1 MVNTQYSWDAI
12 HRYFHNHEQQGN
24 KSHLMLLGCP
34 WLKDAK
40 IIHDWGI
47 DMVIIEGNNIIKT

>member
-1 MVNTQYSWDAI
+1 
-12 HRYFHNHEQQGN
+12 
-24 KSHLMLLGCP
+24 MLLGCP

-40 IIHDWGI
+40 IIHDWGT

>member
-1 MVNTQYSWDAI
+1 MP
-12 HRYFHNHEQQGN
+12 
-24 KSHLMLLGCP
+24 LGCP

-47 DMVIIEGNNIIKT
+47 DIVIIEGNNIIKT